1 MKIHPFTRSLHET
14 AHNYFQ
20 CKNEQSFQQVIQSAE
35 GLIRYFARLYG
46 GGCCEDD
53 LFQCGS
59 LGLIKALD
67 NYDPARETGFI
78 TYASHRIMGEIRHL
92 VRKEAS
98 FYRPGCIVKLQYK
111 IDWLVEEY
119 TKVNGNVPTPEYIA
133 DKLRIKVESVVEV
146 MRAGFVSFEEIDA
159 SRLRSSDYETF
170 RLPLEDKLTLN
181 QALRKLTALQQKVM
195 HLLFFRDMSQQQV
208 AEQLGMS
215 QKQVSRVKERSLRQM
230 RMDMK
235 E

>member
-1 MKIHPFTRSLHET
+1 MEINPFTRSLNRH
-14 AHNYFQ
+14 AQDYFQ
-20 CKNEQSFQQVIQSAE
+20 CRNEYSLQQVMQSAE
-35 GLIRYFARLYG
+35 GLIRYFVRLYG

-53 LFQCGS
+53 LFQVGN
-59 LGLIKALD
+59 LGLLKALD
-67 NYDPARETGFI
+67 NYDPGRETSFV
-78 TYASHRIMGEIRHL
+78 TYASHCILGEIRHQ

-98 FYRPGCIVKLQYK
+98 FYRPGCIVKLQNK
-111 IDWLVEEY
+111 VDQIVEEY
-119 TKVNGNVPTPEYIA
+119 TKANGDVPTPEYIA
-133 DKLRIKVESVVEV
+133 DKLKIKVESVIEV
-146 MRAGFVSFEEIDA
+146 MRAGFVSFEDIDA

-170 RLPLEDKLTLN
+170 RLPLEDKLTLY
-181 QALRKLTALQQKVM
+181 QALRKLSNLQQKVM

-230 RMDMK
+230 HTDMR